1 MTNPTLRLSLDIDP
15 MPAPRPRARA
25 FMVKGKPIVS
35 MYHPKE
41 YTAWKQALA
50 DAINDE
56 IDLALGDLPP
66 EFFPLQGPVT
76 VGIVAFKKRPKTTKL
91 SAPKPDVDNFAK
103 GVLDALTKAE
113 VWEDDSQVE
122 FLAVQ
127 KKWADE
133 PGIAIEISR
142 GVPL

>member
-41 YTAWKQALA
+41 YTEWQKAVVE
-50 DAINDE
+50 AINDE
-56 IDLALGDLPP
+56 LDWAVMNDPKAEYHFSG
-66 EFFPLQGPVT
+66 PLT
-76 VGIVAFKKRPKTTKL
+76 VGIIVSKTRPKTTKL

-103 GVLDALTKAE
+103 GILDAMTKAG
-113 VWEDDSQVE
+113 VWKDDSQVE
-122 FLAVQ
+122 FLAV
-127 KKWADE
+127 KKQWSDE
-133 PGIAIEISR
+133 PGVLIEVTQ
-142 GVPL
+142 GVPV